1 MVWGKAGST
10 TLGSSSMTI
19 DSGTITS
26 SKCNQILNH
35 TLATSNIENSI
46 RLGNS
51 SIDSGNN
58 YAHRR
63 ANNGGSDSLTV
74 NTNRIQ
80 TGKTDPVDQFDVVYA
95 VNIATEEKLAIS
107 HNCTRMTAGNNAPER
122 VESVGKWTNTSSQ
135 FDKVQSYEGGGV
147 ANFLSGSN
155 LTVLGSEITPVA
167 AITFAPNAQVGS
179 RAEITDTRKIYY
191 RDDISFKELGTLPV
205 NYRKDT
211 WYEQLTGETP

>member
-1 MVWGKAGST
+1 MAWGKAGST

-63 ANNGGSDSLTV
+63 SNNGGSDSLTV

-80 TGKTDPVDQFDVVYA
+80 TGKTDPVDQFDVVCA
-95 VNIATEEKLAIS
+95 VNIATKEKLAIS
-107 HNCTRMTAGNNAPER
+107 HNCTRMGTGAGNAPER
-122 VESVGKWTNTSSQ
+122 V
-135 FDKVQSYEGGGV
+135 
-147 ANFLSGSN
+147 
-155 LTVLGSEITPVA
+155 
-167 AITFAPNAQVGS
+167 
-179 RAEITDTRKIYY
+179 
-191 RDDISFKELGTLPV
+191 
-205 NYRKDT
+205 
-211 WYEQLTGETP
+211 